1 MKNVLYRFHFPTS
14 KFGKA
19 ITWFSSGPYS
29 HVSIVCEGHEYE
41 AVSEGFI
48 KHEVTKFS
56 KHDGDTDVFIVP
68 EHESEIASRILDRWV
83 GQPYDFG
90 GVKRFFCPWINFKRR
105 GLYCSEAGYK
115 LAREMGWLD
124 FVKKKEIDPT
134 DLSIMIAQKSVNNLT
149 TYHGRITSSCK

>member
-29 HVSIVCEGHEYE
+29 HMSIVCNGHEYE
-41 AVSEGFI
+41 ATFEGFV
-48 KHEVTKFS
+48 KHEITKFS
-56 KHDGDTDVFIVP
+56 KSDGDTDVFIVDP
-68 EHESEIASRILDRWV
+68 FEEEIASRVLDRWV

-90 GVKRFFCPWINFKRR
+90 GVKRFVFPWHNFKRR

-124 FVKKKEIDPT
+124 YVKKKEIDPT
-134 DLSIMIAQKSVNNLT
+134 DLAIMIAQKDKNKLD
-149 TYHGRITSSCK
+149 